1 LTLVIAVGKSPWHWG
16 NTFTEGLMKVQ
27 QIGVIAV
34 TGLLFATGYAGFT
47 ARAAVHPQASD
58 TIDAARRQIEKGD
71 RAQAKGYA
79 ESMLMGQRLL
89 VSVDYG
95 DTPASQIGTCSE
107 SLAGAF
113 EMWETALNN
122 DVKFVLARPDE
133 VAAIKVVY
141 DKDVRL
147 DGQIVSGYINWSR
160 TIEREGNQATPI
172 FNADIHL
179 RTTDPS
185 GRQMT
190 ATQMRHTAGHELG
203 HMFGLDDVNTVGMLM
218 GPLDLR
224 KPVSKP
230 NPTEIE
236 TVQAIRAECQSI
248 VAKAEAPHGHHFL
261 GFGSCDE
268 HHHHH

>member
-1 LTLVIAVGKSPWHWG
+1 
-16 NTFTEGLMKVQ
+16 MKVQ
-27 QIGVIAV
+27 HFGVIAV
-34 TGLLFATGYAGFT
+34 TGLLFATGYAGFK

-71 RAQAKGYA
+71 NAQAKGYA

-95 DTPASQIGTCSE
+95 DTPESQIGACSE

-113 EMWETALNN
+113 EMWETALHN
-122 DVKFVLARPDE
+122 DVKFALAKPDE
-133 VAAIKVVY
+133 EATIKIQY
-141 DKDVRL
+141 GKDVRL
-147 DGQIVSGYINWSR
+147 DGGIVSGYINWSR
-160 TIEREGNQATPI
+160 TIEREGNKATPI

-185 GRQMT
+185 GKQLT
-190 ATQMRHTAGHELG
+190 AIQMRHTAGHELG

-224 KPVSKP
+224 RPVSRP
-230 NPTEIE
+230 NDTEIE
-236 TVQAIRAECQSI
+236 TVQAIRAECESI
-248 VAKAEAPHGHHFL
+248 VAKADAPHGHLFL
-261 GFGSCDE
+261 GFGSCASHD
-268 HHHHH
+268 HH